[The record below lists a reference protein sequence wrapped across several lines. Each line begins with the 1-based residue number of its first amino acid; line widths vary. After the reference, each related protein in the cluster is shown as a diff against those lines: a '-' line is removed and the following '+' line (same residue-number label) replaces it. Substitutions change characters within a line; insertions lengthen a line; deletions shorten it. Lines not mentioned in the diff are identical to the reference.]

1 MHGVNS
7 NGKFNTQELG
17 ENSGF
22 VRVVTTDIKRTSA
35 KVSLKEPL
43 QGKR

>member
-1 MHGVNS
+1 MHGVNN
-7 NGKFNTQELG
+7 NGKFNTQELR

-22 VRVVTTDIKRTSA
+22 VTGITTDIKCTSA